1 MNTNKLITEIGSI
14 DLSLITKLQQII
26 SFHKNIIIIGNGG
39 SNSIASH
46 ISQDYTKMLG
56 KRAISFS
63 DPSRLTCYINDY
75 GRDEAYVEFLKD
87 FADID
92 TLVILISSSGNSK
105 NITNCKDYCS
115 NLNIP
120 YITLSGFSKDNK
132 LRTNSASYK
141 PLLDYWVDSE
151 DYGIVE
157 CCHLIFLHSII

>member
-1 MNTNKLITEIGSI
+1 MDTSKLITEVNKI
-14 DLSLITKLQQII
+14 DLSLIAKLRKIVDDY
-26 SFHKNIIIIGNGG
+26 KNIIIIGNGG